1 MDVYQAT
8 HGPTTL
14 GKSDWQAPSRYASG
28 PYPGFCRFN
37 GNMQVSRKPRSTEVA
52 RPQRSSV
59 TCSMEIRMGFDVDA
73 ILDWQQRGINARIL
87 GRSERDN
94 PVLPY
99 LENAGS
105 QIEKES
111 WLFRAEAWFF
121 GWRIEDASRVKLGA

>member
-1 MDVYQAT
+1 
-8 HGPTTL
+8 
-14 GKSDWQAPSRYASG
+14 
-28 PYPGFCRFN
+28 
-37 GNMQVSRKPRSTEVA
+37 
-52 RPQRSSV
+52 
-59 TCSMEIRMGFDVDA
+59 MEIRMGYDVDA

>member
-1 MDVYQAT
+1 MI
-8 HGPTTL
+8 
-14 GKSDWQAPSRYASG
+14 
-28 PYPGFCRFN
+28 
-37 GNMQVSRKPRSTEVA
+37 GNTQVSRKPRTTEVA
-52 RPQRSSV
+52 RTQGSGV
-59 TCSMEIRMGFDVDA
+59 TRTMEIWMGFDVDA

-99 LENAGS
+99 LENARS

-121 GWRIEDASRVKLGA
+121 GWRIEDASRVKLGAW